1 MKAHRLAFAIAAF
14 TVSAAISCT
23 QETYPETSGIEMT
36 FTATYEED
44 GDTRTVLGDNGS
56 VLWSP
61 GDEVSIFKGSKNI
74 SSKKGSKFVSQNTA
88 PAKTVEFKGY
98 LEGLGGLS
106 TGEYYWAVYPYSEDN
121 DISYFGEVDATLPA
135 TQTAVPGT
143 FAEKCHPAVARSATT
158 SLKFYAACGG
168 LKFTVS
174 RSDIK
179 SVSIKGNDDEHLAGR
194 YCVAF
199 DDDGNPTV
207 NSMGGASAENEV
219 TLVAPD
225 GGTFTPG
232 ESYFI
237 SLLPATL
244 SKGITITL
252 EATGQR
258 GKIVSSKPQTIK
270 RSVFGVIK
278 NIDSKAQWQA
288 VADVVDLGLSVKWAS
303 FNVGATKPE
312 EYGNYFAW
320 GETAQKSGYEWDS
333 YKWCNGDNLSITK
346 YCTSNHSGNWGG
358 SGDPDNKFLLVPED
372 DASTANWGDGWR
384 MPTEKEMNELV
395 EDCSWTWTDNYSG
408 TGVHGYIVSGKKSGY
423 TGKSIF
429 LPAAGR
435 RNDINLIG
443 DGSSGRYWTSN
454 NLAYGDNAVAL
465 SLSSGSVSVGTSV
478 RCIGFSV
485 RPVRGEI
492 TYYSGSSSVWPQEL
506 EIEVGESYDL
516 SIAAPE
522 GKATDPRFFWDSSD
536 PAVAEV
542 SQTGV
547 VTGKK
552 AGTAVIRVYDF
563 AGSNSWPCTVTVK
576 APMPKPELVDLG
588 LSVKW
593 ASFNVGATEPSEY
606 GNYYAW
612 GETEPKTS
620 YSWNTYELTYSNGNL
635 RWYNWD
641 SAYGDVDDR
650 TSLRLSDDAAYAA
663 YGGQW
668 RTPTAA
674 EWKELRENC
683 TWTWVTNYNDRGTDG
698 YLVTGKK
705 SGYTGKSIFLPAAG
719 SWKYSTRQDEETLG
733 YYMSSSLDLDNPFNS
748 SANYFNY
755 ASVLATSLY
764 RYIGVPVRAVYG
776 PDKPEY
782 YHAYVDLGLPSELKW
797 ATCNIG
803 ADKPEDYGYYYAWGE
818 TEPKTDYSWSTYKF
832 ELGTDYNG
840 PFSKYVTNS
849 SYGTVDN
856 KTVLDPEDDA
866 AHVNWG
872 GRWRMPTD
880 DEWTELSTKCIWTWT
895 TQNGVNGRLVT
906 GPNGKSIF
914 FPAAGFRY
922 NTDLDNAGS
931 YGIYWS
937 SSLKSDYP
945 YDAYGVYFYSDGVE
959 RGYGGRCYGQ
969 SVRPVSE

>member
-1 MKAHRLAFAIAAF
+1 MTMKAHRLAFAIAAF

-23 QETYPETSGIEMT
+23 REVYPETSGIEMT
-36 FTATYEED
+36 FTATYGED
-44 GDTRTVLGDNGS
+44 GATRTVLGDNGS

-61 GDEVSIFKGSKNI
+61 GDEVSIHRLGTI
-74 SSKKGSKFVSQNTA
+74 IVSKFVSQNTV
-88 PAKTVEFKGY
+88 PAKTVEFKGF
-98 LEGLGGLS
+98 LEGLEGGTVS
-106 TGEYYWAVYPYSEDN
+106 GSYYWAVYPYSEDN
-121 DISYFGEVDATLPA
+121 DISYSGGVDASLPA

-158 SLKFYAACGG
+158 SLKFYAATGG

-179 SVSIKGNDDEHLAGR
+179 SVSIKGNNDEQLAGR
-194 YCVAF
+194 YYVTF
-199 DDDGNPTV
+199 DDDGKPAV
-207 NSMGGASAENEV
+207 IGGMGGVSAENEV
-219 TLVAPD
+219 TLLAPG

-237 SLLPATL
+237 SLLPTTL

-252 EATGQR
+252 DAVGQR
-258 GKIVSSKPQTIK
+258 GTIVSNKPQTIK
-270 RSVFGVIK
+270 RSVFGIL
-278 NIDSKAQWQA
+278 NNLDAKAEWQA

-312 EYGNYFAW
+312 EYGSYFAW

-384 MPTEKEMNELV
+384 MPTEKEMNELI
-395 EDCSWTWTDNYSG
+395 EDCTWTWTDNYSG

-423 TGKSIF
+423 TGNSIF

-492 TYYSGSSSVWPQEL
+492 TYHSGSFDVEPHEL
-506 EIEVGESYDL
+506 EIEVGESYEL
-516 SIAAPE
+516 WILAPE
-522 GKATDPRFFWDSSD
+522 GEATDPRFSWSSSN

-552 AGTAVIRVYDF
+552 VGTAVIRGYDF
-563 AGSNSWPCTVTVK
+563 AGFSSSPCTVTVK

-620 YSWNTYELTYSNGNL
+620 YSWNTYKWNNSSGYLTK
-635 RWYNWD
+635 YNWNSD
-641 SAYGDVDDR
+641 SGTVDNNITLDLADDAAHAAYGD
-650 TSLRLSDDAAYAA
+650 
-663 YGGQW
+663 QW

-674 EWKELRENC
+674 EWEELRENC

-719 SWKYSTRQDEETLG
+719 SWKYSTLRDEETLG

-748 SANYFNY
+748 TANYFNY

-764 RYIGVPVRAVYG
+764 RYIGVPVR
-776 PDKPEY
+776 P
-782 YHAYVDLGLPSELKW
+782 
-797 ATCNIG
+797 
-803 ADKPEDYGYYYAWGE
+803 
-818 TEPKTDYSWSTYKF
+818 
-832 ELGTDYNG
+832 
-840 PFSKYVTNS
+840 
-849 SYGTVDN
+849 
-856 KTVLDPEDDA
+856 
-866 AHVNWG
+866 
-872 GRWRMPTD
+872 
-880 DEWTELSTKCIWTWT
+880 
-895 TQNGVNGRLVT
+895 
-906 GPNGKSIF
+906 
-914 FPAAGFRY
+914 
-922 NTDLDNAGS
+922 
-931 YGIYWS
+931 
-937 SSLKSDYP
+937 
-945 YDAYGVYFYSDGVE
+945 
-959 RGYGGRCYGQ
+959 
-969 SVRPVSE
+969 VRE